1 MPQNIFHLCKYSPHL
16 LMQFLW
22 QCYGIFH
29 VFFEQYMIIYGEMKS
44 MRYAI
49 KSYKIYTLLY
59 SPHMDAEKINFFP
72 MKNGANFRHL
82 RQFFNTWGSGV
93 QLPPPAGGF
102 RFYGGT
108 PRTLDG
114 LFHGKSYYKWMIT
127 GGTPIFQETSIYMIS
142 MGKNINMIV

>member
-1 MPQNIFHLCKYSPHL
+1 
-16 LMQFLW
+16 
-22 QCYGIFH
+22 
-29 VFFEQYMIIYGEMKS
+29 MKS

-49 KSYKIYTLLY
+49 KSYKICLYPTLFPTY
-59 SPHMDAEKINFFP
+59 GCRKHQFFP
-72 MKNGANFRHL
+72 YEKNGANFRHL

-142 MGKNINMIV
+142 MGKKINMIV